1 MTQNTLFYVI
11 YSSSWKNHNICTWRT
26 WSWVSSRSENIE
38 RFVEAFLIGLQISFF
53 TTHYMEFVK
62 CFTLQDSRNLKF
74 RPKKRIH
81 HDIFG
86 EKIRMQDVSILN
98 KSSIFVTAVTLW
110 KLQPE
115 FSKFYRYLPE
125 QKDILHKCQSWHL
138 WQISKN

>member
-1 MTQNTLFYVI
+1 MHALGEHDPG
-11 YSSSWKNHNICTWRT
+11 SARDRRT
-26 WSWVSSRSENIE
+26 STVE
-38 RFVEAFLIGLQISFF
+38 RFVEAFLIVLQISFF

-115 FSKFYRYLPE
+115 FSKFHRDIPE
-125 QKDILHKCQSWHL
+125 QMDILHKKKIFYTNDICAKL
-138 WQISKN
+138 AKINYYPGKKVFIF